1 MINRFRTIEVDEL
14 RSLAIGTGILG
25 TGGGTHPYLELLN
38 IEKLYQAGKSVHLVD
53 PFDLADDDLVAELG
67 YMGAPLVTKERL
79 PDPEH
84 ICRPVQLISKH
95 TGARFAAVMAGE
107 IGAENGIL
115 PFLVSAL
122 MDLPVV
128 DADTMGRAFPE
139 MQMSSFVIRGLS
151 LTPFALC
158 DIRGNDVLLTKA
170 SGPIAVERIG
180 RQICTEMG
188 AMAATCRP
196 PRRGS
201 EVKAHAVLHSVSWA
215 IRLGDAVRSARNHHR
230 DPIGTILESERG
242 VLLFCGKVIEVA
254 RRTTAGFVRG
264 TATFDGLAD
273 FAGRRFEVEFQ
284 NEFTIGRLNGKLTI
298 TVPDLLCIVDVV
310 TGEAIGTE
318 TIRYGQRVAIMSL
331 PADPILVSER
341 GLQYVGPRAFGYA
354 IDFVSLHR
362 EIKWKPSHQFH
373 QMT

>member
-1 MINRFRTIEVDEL
+1 MTQPLRIIDADEL

-38 IEKLYQAGKSVHLVD
+38 IEKLYKKGKSVRLID
-53 PFDLADDDLVAELG
+53 PLDLSDDDLVAELG

-84 ICRPVQLISKH
+84 ICRPVQLMANL

-115 PFLVSAL
+115 PFLVAAL
-122 MDLPVV
+122 MDVPVV

-151 LTPFALC
+151 LTPFVLC
-158 DIRGNDVLLTKA
+158 DIRGNDILLTKA
-170 SGPIAVERIG
+170 VGPIAVERIG

-201 EVKAHAVLHSVSWA
+201 EVKAHGVLRSVSRA
-215 IRLGDAVRSARNHHR
+215 IKLGEAVRIARERHL
-230 DPIGTILESERG
+230 DPVETILAVENG
-242 VLLFCGKVIEVA
+242 LLLFRGKVADVV
-254 RRTTAGFVRG
+254 RQTTAGFVRG
-264 TATFDGLAD
+264 TASILGLAD
-273 FAGRRFEVEFQ
+273 YAGRRFEVEFQ
-284 NEFTIGRLNGKLTI
+284 NEFTIGRLDGELTI
-298 TVPDLLCIVDVV
+298 TVPDLLCIVDAM
-310 TGEAIGTE
+310 TAEAIGTE
-318 TIRYGQRVAIMSL
+318 TIRYGQRVAILSL
-331 PADPILVSER
+331 PADPVLVSEE
-341 GLQYVGPRAFGYA
+341 GLNYVGPRAFGYSV
-354 IDFVSLHR
+354 DFVSLHR
-362 EIKWKPSHQFH
+362 VAL
-373 QMT
+373 